1 MEGGLLARKH
11 LISQF
16 SGGASREASSGEGAR
31 GPQVQPSWGLEGFME
46 KVSPVQ
52 ALEPT
57 PDSRMAGKGK
67 RAGQDVRPAPHG

>member
-1 MEGGLLARKH
+1 MLGWGEMEGGLLARKH

-31 GPQVQPSWGLEGFME
+31 GPQVQPNWGLEGFME

-52 ALEPT
+52 GSGAHT
-57 PDSRMAGKGK
+57 R
-67 RAGQDVRPAPHG
+67 

>member
-1 MEGGLLARKH
+1 MLGWGEMEGGLLARKH

-16 SGGASREASSGEGAR
+16 SGGASREASCGEGAR

-52 ALEPT
+52 GSGAHT
-57 PDSRMAGKGK
+57 R
-67 RAGQDVRPAPHG
+67 